1 MKTVEVNCKVRLQ
14 FADEQVEY
22 FVRSPKDL
30 KIDLGEISTDSPLGK
45 ILLGKREGEELT
57 LALGSGEEVWC
68 RIVKIQIPAL
78 NISHNDIYQ

>member
-30 KIDLGEISTDSPLGK
+30 KIGLGEISTDSPLGK
-45 ILLGKREGEELT
+45 ILLGKREGEEVT
-57 LALGSGEEVWC
+57 LVLGTGDEVWF
-68 RIVKIQIPAL
+68 RIVKVYNSSYNAR
-78 NISHNDIYQ
+78 